1 MISSLGII
9 NWTLYYGKF
18 DRNLSYPPPSSEPKL
33 PVSYR
38 GYKGLMANPA
48 GLEPATLGLGAI
60 SKNIGEVGQG
70 LTGFED
76 VG

>member
-9 NWTLYYGKF
+9 NWTLYYSKF
-18 DRNLSYPPPSSEPKL
+18 DRNFSYPPSKPKL
-33 PVSYR
+33 PVSNR
-38 GYKGLMANPA
+38 GYKGLKANPA

-70 LTGFED
+70 LTGFVD